1 MPEGDV
7 RIGGLDTHV
16 SQKAFPF
23 VLVGGAIAAY
33 ILFKPRGM
41 AVTSPGD
48 ISGTVAAAQSASDQ
62 TSLEFA
68 QLQAQVQ
75 YQLAQLA
82 ASNAIEKQQLNQQYQ
97 LAAGLNPGVQTQC
110 ISIVEWYNTAE
121 DIRRNLVQ
129 QVRDGQLYMNIGP
142 NGVCFAPTQQG
153 IQGHPPI
160 VKNTSG
166 LFSSSSQGYATTV
179 QPPSQPAIGSVLG
192 TVLPYA
198 FGYPY

>member
-7 RIGGLDTHV
+7 KIGGLDTHV

-33 ILFKPRGM
+33 ILFKPRAPAG
-41 AVTSPGD
+41 APD
-48 ISGTVAAAQSASDQ
+48 ISGSVAAAQTASDQ

-82 ASNAIEKQQLNQQYQ
+82 ASNAIEKQQLNQQFQ
-97 LAAGLNPGVQTQC
+97 LAAGLNPGLQTQC
-110 ISIVEWYNTAE
+110 LAYTEWYNTGE

-129 QVRDGQLYMNIGP
+129 QVRDGQLYMNAGP
-142 NGVCFAPTQQG
+142 NGICFAPTQQG
-153 IQGHPPI
+153 LQGHPPI
-160 VKNTSG
+160 VSNKTG
-166 LFSSSSQGYATTV
+166 LFSSSTKGYATTV
-179 QPPSQPAIGSVLG
+179 SQPQQPAIGSVLG

>member
-7 RIGGLDTHV
+7 RIAGFDTHV
-16 SQKAFPF
+16 SQRAFPF

-33 ILFKPRGM
+33 ILFKPRAAAAG
-41 AVTSPGD
+41 APSN
-48 ISGTVAAAQSASDQ
+48 ISGTIAAAQTASDQ

-82 ASNAIEKQQLNQQYQ
+82 SSNALEQQQLNQQYQ

-110 ISIVEWYNTAE
+110 ISIVDWYNTAE

-129 QVRDGQLYMNIGP
+129 QVRDGQLYMNLGP
-142 NGVCFAPTQQG
+142 NGVCFSPTQQG

-160 VKNTSG
+160 VKNTQG
-166 LFSSSSQGYATTV
+166 LFSSSSQGYASTV
-179 QPPSQPAIGSVLG
+179 QQPPQPAVGSVLG